1 MSQKAFD
8 LYGWNYAA
16 RLERASN
23 HTVRNNLYSI
33 KVIARGY
40 RGAELLRF
48 LTSHYLLPFQFA
60 ILFLIP

>member
-1 MSQKAFD
+1 MVGITQHALK
-8 LYGWNYAA
+8 G
-16 RLERASN
+16 RP
-23 HTVRNNLYSI
+23 TVQTSDDPNNLYSI

-48 LTSHYLLPFQFA
+48 LTSHYLLPFQLA

>member
-1 MSQKAFD
+1 MVGITQHALKGRPTIQFETICIV
-8 LYGWNYAA
+8 LK
-16 RLERASN
+16 
-23 HTVRNNLYSI
+23 

-48 LTSHYLLPFQFA
+48 LTSHYLLPFQLA

>member
-1 MSQKAFD
+1 MVGITQHALK
-8 LYGWNYAA
+8 GCP
-16 RLERASN
+16 
-23 HTVRNNLYSI
+23 TVQTSDDPNNLYSI
-33 KVIARGY
+33 KVIARGF